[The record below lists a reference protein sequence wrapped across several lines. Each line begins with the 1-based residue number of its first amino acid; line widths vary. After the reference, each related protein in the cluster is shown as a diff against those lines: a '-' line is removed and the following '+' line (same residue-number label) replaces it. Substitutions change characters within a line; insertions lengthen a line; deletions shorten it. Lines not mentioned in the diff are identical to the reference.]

1 MPIHGL
7 GSTGGPSWT
16 PNTAGA
22 APGPTPSPGPV
33 DVLST
38 GGAPLAA
45 GLPSGPGA
53 SGSAGAGVVG
63 ALTWSPTPYSL
74 PDKVG
79 LGVAT
84 IHRYTDTRVTPSVIA
99 ITVFTPVST
108 PTFPSAVLDLT
119 AKKHHEVLPDR
130 CIIGDA
136 GLTRAF
142 LGIDKRPGTPLDQKL
157 AAIVAEIPT
166 KPDGTIDPEAAI
178 QFVRVR
184 TNQLIAWT
192 AGSSFNDGRAE
203 FPWDK
208 AIKVDPS
215 AWDTFSSAAYQT
227 VGELPVLTGQTFPV
241 VPLEKYLE
249 AGQGYCIQKALL
261 ASLILERAGVPHRI
275 ANGAV
280 SKSPGV
286 STGHTWIELQD
297 GRVLDPA
304 WKQLG
309 KPETQGA
316 PVPGFFRFGGSWRFE
331 NQTFPYLRD

>member
-7 GSTGGPSWT
+7 PPSATAPATFGPS
-16 PNTAGA
+16 PTAPA
-22 APGPTPSPGPV
+22 SLPLSPTV
-33 DVLST
+33 DGLVPT
-38 GGAPLAA
+38 GTGAP
-45 GLPSGPGA
+45 
-53 SGSAGAGVVG
+53 VG
-63 ALTWSPTPYSL
+63 ALPSASASSVGGVAGAMTWSPTAYSL
-74 PDKVG
+74 PSQMG

-84 IHRYTDTRVTPSVIA
+84 IHRYTDTRVTPSTIA

-108 PTFPSAVLDLT
+108 PEFPSTVLDLT
-119 AKKHHEVLPDR
+119 ARKHHEILPDR

-142 LGIDKRPGTPLDQKL
+142 LGIDKREGTPLDQKL
-157 AAIVAEIPT
+157 DAIVAEIPK

-203 FPWDK
+203 FAWDK

-215 AWDTFSSAAYQT
+215 AWDTFESVAFQA

-241 VPLEKYLE
+241 VPLEKYLD

-261 ASLILERAGVPHRI
+261 ASLILERAGVHHRI

-280 SKSPGV
+280 SKSAGV
-286 STGHTWIELQD
+286 STGHTWIELAD
-297 GRVLDPA
+297 GRILDPA
-304 WKQLG
+304 WKQIG
-309 KPETQGA
+309 TPDTTNA
-316 PVPGFFRFGGSWRFE
+316 PVPGFFKFGGSWRFE
-331 NQTFPYLRD
+331 NQSFPYLRD